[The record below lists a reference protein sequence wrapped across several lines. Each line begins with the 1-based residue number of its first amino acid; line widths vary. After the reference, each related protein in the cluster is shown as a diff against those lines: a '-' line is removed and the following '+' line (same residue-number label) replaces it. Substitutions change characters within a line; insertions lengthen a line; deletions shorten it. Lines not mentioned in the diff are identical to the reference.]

1 MAFLMVLVVR
11 EMRSAVEQ
19 RRVQSAEEDDGES
32 SRPSKGSDIIGAYVK
47 SFSCGD
53 ITTVNYL
60 HKLRDTL

>member
-1 MAFLMVLVVR
+1 MGS
-11 EMRSAVEQ
+11 E
-19 RRVQSAEEDDGES
+19 

-60 HKLRDTL
+60 HKLRDTLIYLP